1 MSICRAVEEF
11 KRIRGIN
18 KNKTLKL
25 EYAMMF
31 YSDVCYATGVLP
43 QVSALVFG
51 DLSAC
56 VSVFERGVFD
66 SEIYS

>member
-31 YSDVCYATGVLP
+31 YSDVCYATAWSFAAGFCFSFRRPV
-43 QVSALVFG
+43 
-51 DLSAC
+51 C
-56 VSVFERGVFD
+56 MCEC
-66 SEIYS
+66 I